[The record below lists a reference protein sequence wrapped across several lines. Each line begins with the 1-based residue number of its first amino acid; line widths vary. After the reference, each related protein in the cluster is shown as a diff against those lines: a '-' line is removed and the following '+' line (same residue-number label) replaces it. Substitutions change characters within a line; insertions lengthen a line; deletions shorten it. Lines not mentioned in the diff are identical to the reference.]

1 MPQGGRVFADSRP
14 PARHRSARHPHRLR
28 RPLLSCVGACAVLAA
43 VAAGVTGA
51 DTTGGSGAAAVPRD
65 APAAPA
71 LVAADVT
78 PTLEDPRRLAAT
90 QRRDTAASEH
100 RERLARKVR
109 TARAAE
115 RARLAA
121 MDPRD
126 LARSMASRRGWG
138 AGQFRCLDSLWTRES
153 GWNRSARNP
162 SSGAYGI
169 PQALPGSKMASVGAD
184 WRTNPVTQIR
194 WGLQYIA
201 ASYGSPCGAW
211 SHSQS
216 HGWY

>member
-1 MPQGGRVFADSRP
+1 
-14 PARHRSARHPHRLR
+14 
-28 RPLLSCVGACAVLAA
+28 LLSCAGACAVLAA
-43 VAAGVTGA
+43 LAAGVAGSDGKDA
-51 DTTGGSGAAAVPRD
+51 GGVRT
-65 APAAPA
+65 APSRATPPA

-78 PTLEDPRRLAAT
+78 PALEDPRRLAAT
-90 QRRDTAASEH
+90 QRRDTAADAH
-100 RERLARKVR
+100 RERLERRARA
-109 TARAAE
+109 ARAAE
-115 RARLAA
+115 RSRLAA

-126 LARSMASRRGWG
+126 LARSLMRTHGWG
-138 AGQFRCLDSLWTRES
+138 AAQFRCLDSLWTRES
-153 GWNRSARNP
+153 GWNRSARNS

-194 WGLQYIA
+194 WGLQYIE

-211 SHSQS
+211 DHSQS

>member
-1 MPQGGRVFADSRP
+1 
-14 PARHRSARHPHRLR
+14 
-28 RPLLSCVGACAVLAA
+28 LLSCAGAVAVLAA
-43 VAAGVTGA
+43 VAAGVTGG
-51 DTTGGSGAAAVPRD
+51 DTKGASGAAAAPTD
-65 APAAPA
+65 AAPAAPA

-78 PTLEDPRRLAAT
+78 PALEDPRRLAAA
-90 QRRDTAASEH
+90 QRRETTAGEH
-100 RERLARKVR
+100 RERLARR
-109 TARAAE
+109 ARAARAAE
-115 RARLAA
+115 RSRLAA

-126 LARSMASRRGWG
+126 LARSLLGKQGWG

-153 GWNRSARNP
+153 GWNRLARNP

-194 WGLQYIA
+194 WGLQYIE

-211 SHSQS
+211 NHSQS

>member
-1 MPQGGRVFADSRP
+1 VFAASRP
-14 PARHRSARHPHRLR
+14 PARHRYARAHRLR
-28 RPLLSCVGACAVLAA
+28 RPLLSFAGAFAVLAA

-51 DTTGGSGAAAVPRD
+51 DPKAATGATAVPRD
-65 APAAPA
+65 APVAPA

-78 PTLEDPRRLAAT
+78 PRLEDPRRLAAT
-90 QRRDTAASEH
+90 HRRDTAAGEH
-100 RERLARKVR
+100 RERLARKAR
-109 TARAAE
+109 AARAAE

-126 LARSMASRRGWG
+126 LARSMASTRGWG

-184 WRTNPVTQIR
+184 WRTNPITQIR

-201 ASYGSPCGAW
+201 ASYGSPCAAW
-211 SHSQS
+211 SHSQAQ
-216 HGWY
+216 GWY

>member
-1 MPQGGRVFADSRP
+1 
-14 PARHRSARHPHRLR
+14 
-28 RPLLSCVGACAVLAA
+28 LLSCVGACAVLAA
-43 VAAGVTGA
+43 VAAGVAGA
-51 DTTGGSGAAAVPRD
+51 DTKGASGTGVVPRG

-90 QRRDTAASEH
+90 GRRETAAGEH
-100 RERLARKVR
+100 RERLVRKARA
-109 TARAAE
+109 ARAAE
-115 RARLAA
+115 RSRLAA

-126 LARSMASRRGWG
+126 LARSLVRTQGWG
-138 AGQFRCLDSLWTRES
+138 ASQFRCLDSLWTRES
-153 GWNRSARNP
+153 GWNLSARNP

-169 PQALPGSKMASVGAD
+169 PQALPGSKMASVGSD
-184 WRTNPVTQIR
+184 WRTNPITQIR
-194 WGLQYIA
+194 WGLQYIE

-211 SHSQS
+211 DHSQS